1 MGSEENGE
9 KNCRRKMQVNTDAP
23 LAQRLEWFLP
33 MMNIVKAT
41 RDYEKWLAGYLHLLP
56 GDLRRK
62 HQFMA
67 QDLFPFF
74 RATFYRW
81 MQLWPKLCVDAAR
94 APKVLAVGDLHVENF
109 GTWRDVEGRLVWGIN
124 DFDEVFELPYTIDL
138 VRLAASAHLAIR
150 DASLAIAA
158 RDACDAILAGYKKSL
173 EVGGQP
179 LVLAEEHVW
188 LRHMVT
194 GVLRDPVQFWNK
206 LASLPTV
213 RGRVPKSARRAIERM
228 MPERGLDYRIAHRA
242 AGLGSLGRE
251 RYVGIAAC
259 HGAQVVR
266 EAKALAPSACVFASD
281 GKVSERIRYQQAL
294 NTAVRD
300 IDPFVQLR
308 GSWIVRRLAPDCS
321 RVELASMP
329 KERDET
335 KLLRAMG
342 FETANVHLGTPRAAK
357 AILRDLAKRPEHWL
371 HEAASAMV
379 KATSA
384 DWREWRA
391 SVRPRAAKAVK

>member
-1 MGSEENGE
+1 MG
-9 KNCRRKMQVNTDAP
+9 
-23 LAQRLEWFLP
+23 
-33 MMNIVKAT
+33 IVKAT
-41 RDYEKWLAGYLHLLP
+41 REYEAWLGSHIRLLP
-56 GDLRRK
+56 ADLRRK
-62 HQFMA
+62 HQAMA
-67 QDLFPFF
+67 EDVFPFL

-81 MQLWPKLCVDAAR
+81 MQLWPEVCPKEAR
-94 APKVLAVGDLHVENF
+94 APRVLAVGDLHVENF

-138 VRLAASAHLAIR
+138 VRLAASAHIAVKEAR
-150 DASLAIAA
+150 LAIAA
-158 RDACDAILAGYKKSL
+158 KDACIAILDGYKRSL
-173 EVGGQP
+173 ETRGAP
-179 LVLAEEHVW
+179 FVLAEEHEW

-194 GVLRDPVQFWNK
+194 GVLRDPVQYWEK
-206 LASLPTV
+206 LDRLPGV

-228 MPERGLDYRIAHRA
+228 MPEPDLEYRVAHRI

-251 RYVGIAAC
+251 RYVGIANCSGGRVA
-259 HGAQVVR
+259 R
-266 EAKALAPSACVFASD
+266 EAKALAPSACVFAASA
-281 GKVSERIRYQQAL
+281 KVSERIRYQQAL
-294 NTAVRD
+294 DRAVRD
-300 IDPFVQLR
+300 IDPFVRLR

-329 KERDET
+329 KERDES

-357 AILRDLAKRPEHWL
+357 AILRDLAKRPADWL

-384 DWREWRA
+384 DWREWSA
-391 SVRPRAAKAVK
+391 HFRPKRKRAKAVK